1 MIGSVVFLKSFFCRF
16 PVLLVTI
23 LALSACV
30 SKPIYNVENRSF
42 SSEAPLPIATIKQKI
57 KIIGAD
63 RGWTFKDV
71 APGHMI
77 GRVGKAKHNARV
89 NLYYTENSFSIKY
102 LDSYNLKETGGNIHH
117 RYNRWIEFL
126 EQDLV
131 IKLGLAAEK

>member
-1 MIGSVVFLKSFFCRF
+1 MIGSILFLNRFFARTSF
-16 PVLLVTI
+16 LLITL

-30 SKPIYNVENRSF
+30 SKPIYNVDNRSF
-42 SSEAPLPIATIKQKI
+42 SSEAPLPIATVKQKI

-102 LDSYNLKETGGNIHH
+102 LDSYNLKETSGTIHH

-131 IKLGLAAEK
+131 VKLGLAAEK